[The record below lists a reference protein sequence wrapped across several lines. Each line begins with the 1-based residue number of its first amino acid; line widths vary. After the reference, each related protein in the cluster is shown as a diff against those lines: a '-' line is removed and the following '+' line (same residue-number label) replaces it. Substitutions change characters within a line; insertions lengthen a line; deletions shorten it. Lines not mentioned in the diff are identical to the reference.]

1 MNKKTRINLLYIV
14 GFSLKETSGRSTGTQ
29 NKYRHLKD
37 KYTSVEMMD
46 VSSTFS
52 YKILNIVT
60 NNQRA
65 LKIFSLIEMN
75 IILFFVGIVKRHWNI
90 IIIRDFPLITWK
102 VFNFMNILTISE
114 VHADLGE
121 EIKLTKSFGFQL
133 IGQVYLLLINSII
146 RSSDGVIYN
155 HPALK
160 HHYDKK
166 LQLDSNTIY
175 QYNGS
180 DIDNFYPIDAK
191 KCRKELHIP
200 NDKIIFV
207 FAGSVNIWH
216 GVEHLLSTF
225 SELQKIN
232 NNVLLYIV
240 GDGIEK
246 RSSKLRKKYNNKAII
261 FTGKVSREDSRIY
274 INAAHYCML
283 PVNNIR
289 ISPGS
294 PIKLYDYAA
303 CGKLIIT
310 QKNTV
315 GYSDVVQENKIGIA
329 VDFFNY
335 DLSAI
340 DINNFI
346 SRTINSIEENSEHVR
361 NVAMSKIS
369 WSHRIELWGKY
380 IDLLYK
386 NKQNKKD

>member
-1 MNKKTRINLLYIV
+1 M
-14 GFSLKETSGRSTGTQ
+14 KETSGRSIGTQ
-29 NKYRHLKD
+29 NKYKHLKD
-37 KYTSVEMMD
+37 KYTSIEMMD

-52 YKILNIVT
+52 YKALNIVT
-60 NNQRA
+60 NNQRV

-75 IILFFVGIVKRHWNI
+75 IILFFVGILKRHWSI

-102 VFNFMNILTISE
+102 VFNFMNILTIAE
-114 VHADLGE
+114 VHADVGE
-121 EIKLTKSFGFQL
+121 EIKLTKSFGFRL
-133 IGQVYLLLINSII
+133 IGLVYVFLINSII

-160 HHYDKK
+160 CHYDKK
-166 LQLDSNTIY
+166 FQLESNTIY

-180 DIDNFYPIDAK
+180 DIENFYPIAAK
-191 KCRKELHIP
+191 KCRRELHIP

-207 FAGSVNIWH
+207 FSGSVNIWH
-216 GVEHLLSTF
+216 GVENLLSTF

-240 GDGIEK
+240 GDGIGN
-246 RSSKLRKKYNNKAII
+246 RSSKLRQKYNNEAII
-261 FTGKVSREDSRIY
+261 FTGKVSREDSKMY
-274 INAAHYCML
+274 VNAAHYCLL

-310 QKNTV
+310 QKDTV
-315 GYSDVVQENKIGIA
+315 GYSDVVQENKIGVA
-329 VDFFNY
+329 VDFLNY
-335 DLSAI
+335 ELSAI

-346 SRTINSIEENSEHVR
+346 SKTINTIEENGRYVR
-361 NVAMSKIS
+361 KVAMSKIS
-369 WSHRIELWGKY
+369 WAYRIESWGKY

-386 NKQNKKD
+386 NKQNKQNKQN